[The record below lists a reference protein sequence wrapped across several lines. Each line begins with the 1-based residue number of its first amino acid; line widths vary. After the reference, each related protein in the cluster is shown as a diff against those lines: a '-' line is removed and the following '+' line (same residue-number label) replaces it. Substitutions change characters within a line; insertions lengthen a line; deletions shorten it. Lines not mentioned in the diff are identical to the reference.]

1 MEIIKLLGIVI
12 IVLGFY
18 FRLDVLAVIVLSA
31 LVTGLLA
38 EMSIIQILEILG
50 DSFVKTRLM
59 SIFLLTFPVIA
70 ILERHGLKERSAKL
84 IMNIKQGT
92 AGKVLG
98 IYTILRTIAAALSLR
113 IGGHVQFIR
122 PLIYP
127 MALAAAEKEKNE
139 TLKENE
145 DEELKAL
152 AAAVENYANFFGQ
165 NVFVGASGVLLI
177 QQTLEASGYTTTITD
192 IAVWSIPVAVITVI
206 YALVQTYL
214 YDKNLKG
221 RVK

>member
-18 FRLDVLAVIVLSA
+18 FRLDVLAVVVLSA